1 MPVWIW
7 YTLLRIALF
16 AVPLTVL
23 LLAGVT
29 PWIAAVVAAV
39 FGLSAS
45 LLFLRRARETIS
57 SDLYQA
63 RHREQPVTS
72 DDDEAED
79 AAVEA
84 SVRLPS
90 PDRAEQPDRS
100 HRPERSDQSEQS
112 EREDES

>member
-1 MPVWIW
+1 MKSVPVWIW

-16 AVPLTVL
+16 AVPLAAL

-45 LLFLRRARETIS
+45 LLFLRGARESIS
-57 SDLYQA
+57 SDLYRA
-63 RHREQPVTS
+63 RHREQPVTR
-72 DDDEAED
+72 DDDDAED

-84 SVRLPS
+84 SVR
-90 PDRAEQPDRS
+90 QPAPQR
-100 HRPERSDQSEQS
+100 S

>member
-63 RHREQPVTS
+63 RHRERPVTR

-84 SVRLPS
+84 SVRQPS
-90 PDRAEQPDRS
+90 PDRAE
-100 HRPERSDQSEQS
+100 RPERS

>member
-1 MPVWIW
+1 MKSVPVWIW

-16 AVPLTVL
+16 AVPLAVL

-29 PWIAAVVAAV
+29 PWIAAFVAAV

-45 LLFLRRARETIS
+45 LLFLRRARESIS
-57 SDLYQA
+57 SDLYRA
-63 RHREQPVTS
+63 RHREQPVTR
-72 DDDEAED
+72 DDDDAED

-84 SVRLPS
+84 SVRQPS
-90 PDRAEQPDRS
+90 PQR
-100 HRPERSDQSEQS
+100 S